1 MIKCYYVIEHLN
13 GDEMIDAYNSA
24 WFAEKLSDRSIRGIA
39 LETSALIRA
48 GALPVGAK
56 LPPIRDL
63 AFSLGVSPATISA
76 AWSELRRQKIIT
88 GRGRNGTC
96 VSGDRFVAKPERL
109 ASVGHYGAG
118 VLDLTM
124 AVPDRAL
131 LPRLE
136 NALVHAASTERLN
149 SYERSRILP
158 ELEAEVRR
166 TWPYEAEAFL
176 ATNGGYN
183 AVYTLIHALVPPG
196 AAVAIEEPTAMR
208 LLDILEDHG
217 AKIVPVAC
225 DADGPLPVS
234 LRQAMLS
241 KPVAFIFQPRLHSV
255 TGQTVAPQR
264 MAELAEEL
272 RDTDV
277 LIIEDDGLAD
287 ISDAPR
293 QSLGR
298 VFPDRVIHILSYSKT
313 LGPDLRLAVL
323 SSTRTII
330 DQIQSYRSFSSG
342 WTSRILQGAAAWM
355 LRDET
360 TAQGLKEARRIYQAR
375 RDNLVRALAD
385 RDVFVPSGGGLC
397 AWVPVASEPFALVT
411 LAARGIA
418 VHPGKKFA
426 VQPTHHLRVATSNL
440 TDRYEEVADAIALAA
455 SAG

>member
-13 GDEMIDAYNSA
+13 GDKMIDAYNSA
-24 WFAEKLSDRSIRGIA
+24 WFAERLSDRSIRGIA

-63 AFSLGVSPATISA
+63 AFSLGVSPATISE

-88 GRGRNGTC
+88 GRGRNGTW

-255 TGQTVAPQR
+255 TGQTVATQR
-264 MAELAEEL
+264 MAELVEEL
-272 RDTDV
+272 LDTDV
-277 LIIEDDGLAD
+277 LIIEDDGMAD
-287 ISDAPR
+287 ISDALR
-293 QSLGR
+293 QSLGQ
-298 VFPDRVIHILSYSKT
+298 VFPHRVIHILSYSKT

-418 VHPGKKFA
+418 VHPGNKFA

-440 TDRYEEVADAIALAA
+440 TDRYEEVADAITLAA
-455 SAG
+455 SGG

>member
-13 GDEMIDAYNSA
+13 GDEMSDAYNSA
-24 WFAEKLSDRSIRGIA
+24 WFAEKLTDRSIRGIA
-39 LETSALIRA
+39 LETSALIRG

-56 LPPIRDL
+56 LPPIREL
-63 AFSLGVSPATISA
+63 AFSLGVSPATISE

-88 GRGRNGTC
+88 GRGRNGTW

-109 ASVGHYGAG
+109 ASAGHYGIG

-136 NALVHAASTERLN
+136 TALVHAASTERLN

-158 ELEAEVRR
+158 ELETEVRGS
-166 TWPYEAEAFL
+166 WPYDAEAFL

-225 DADGPLPVS
+225 DSDGPFPES
-234 LRQAMLS
+234 LRQALLS

-264 MAELAEEL
+264 MEELAEEL
-272 RDTDV
+272 RGTDV
-277 LIIEDDGLAD
+277 LIIEDDGLAE

-330 DQIQSYRSFSSG
+330 EQIQSYRSFSSG
-342 WTSRILQGAAAWM
+342 WTSRILQAAAAWL

-360 TAQGLKEARRIYQAR
+360 TAQGLKEASRIYQAR
-375 RDNLVRALAD
+375 RDNLVRSLAD
-385 RDVFVPSGGGLC
+385 RDVIVPSGGGLC

-426 VQPTHHLRVATSNL
+426 VQPTNHLRVATSNL

-455 SAG
+455 SGG

>member
-1 MIKCYYVIEHLN
+1 MS
-13 GDEMIDAYNSA
+13 DAVNSA
-24 WFAEKLSDRSIRGIA
+24 WFAEKLSDRTIRGIA

-63 AFSLGVSPATISA
+63 AFSLGVSPATISE

-88 GRGRNGTC
+88 GRGRNGTW
-96 VSGDRFVAKPERL
+96 VSGDRFFAKPERL
-109 ASVGHYGAG
+109 ASSGNYGAD

-124 AVPDRAL
+124 AVPDQAL

-136 NALVHAASTERLN
+136 KALAYGASANNLN

-158 ELEAEVRR
+158 DLEAQVRAS
-166 TWPYEAEAFL
+166 WPYEAEAFL

-196 AAVAIEEPTAMR
+196 AAVAIEEPTGMR

-217 AKIVPVAC
+217 AKILPVKC
-225 DADGPLPVS
+225 DANGPVPDA
-234 LRQAMLS
+234 LRQAIRD

-255 TGQTVAPQR
+255 TGQTVATER
-264 MAELAEEL
+264 FKELADEF
-272 RDTDV
+272 RSNDV

-287 ISDAPR
+287 ISGAPR
-293 QSLGR
+293 QSLGTI
-298 VFPDRVIHILSYSKT
+298 FPDRVIHILSYSKT

-342 WTSRILQGAAAWM
+342 WTSRILQAAAAWM
-355 LRDET
+355 LRDPLTGE
-360 TAQGLKEARRIYQAR
+360 GLQSARQIYQAR
-375 RDNLVRALAD
+375 RDDLAKALLE
-385 RDVFVPSGGGLC
+385 RGVNVPSGSGLC

-418 VHPGKKFA
+418 VHPGTKFA
-426 VQPTHHLRVATSNL
+426 IQPTNHLRVSTSNL
-440 TDRYEEVADAIALAA
+440 TDRCEEVADAIALAA
-455 SAG
+455 FVD